1 MCNRNAKSEGIL
13 VKLRAL
19 VSEYIFEKLP
29 NFMKKILYILFD
41 SGVIDLQILM
51 TKHLCFQYS
60 TNS

>member
-29 NFMKKILYILFD
+29 NFMKKILFD